1 MREFAM
7 SIDGTAVA
15 AQQTF
20 GVIDP
25 ATGEAFADAPECTRE
40 QLDDAMAAAAAAHDW
55 GQDDQVRVAVLGRA
69 ADAVAAAQDE
79 LAPILAREQG
89 KPLQAAAFEVAETAR
104 WLRASAD
111 LAVPLEV
118 IQDDERGYATVERR
132 PLGVVAAITPWN
144 FPLLLTGWK
153 LGPALR
159 AGNTVVLKPS
169 PFTPLSSLALGEV
182 LNQTLP
188 PGVVNVVSGS
198 DELGGWMT
206 GHPLVRK
213 ISFTGSVATGKRI
226 AAAAAPDL
234 KRYTLELG
242 GNDAAIV
249 LPDADVARIGR
260 RLFWGAFINNGQIC
274 AGIKRILVPESL
286 HDELVEVLAEWA
298 GRVRVGAWDE
308 PRAQLG
314 PVNNAPQFERVS
326 GLVED
331 AVGRGAKVA
340 AGGAPLPRPA
350 SSMRSSSARRCRSWP
365 TAPSPRRSSGPTPPV
380 SGCLARCGERTPTRR
395 PRWRPSST
403 AEWCSSTTTSPS
415 SPICRSAGSSGA
427 GPAWRTARGD
437 WRSSARCGP
446 STGPGANHAATRPGR
461 RAAGSSRSGWSAV
474 ARDAATSCSV
484 PRSGPVAIRRAPAGR
499 PGR

>member
-7 SIDGTAVA
+7 SIDGAAVA
-15 AQQTF
+15 AQPAF

-25 ATGEAFADAPECTRE
+25 STGEVFADAPECTRE
-40 QLDDAMAAAAAAHDW
+40 QLDDAMAAAAAAHTW
-55 GQDDQVRVAVLGRA
+55 GQDDQARVAALVQA

-89 KPLQAAAFEVAETAR
+89 KPLQAAAFEVAESAR

-111 LAVPLEV
+111 LEVPLEV
-118 IQDDERGYATVERR
+118 IQDDEHGYATVERR

-144 FPLLLTGWK
+144 FPLLLAGWK

-182 LNQTLP
+182 LNQALP
-188 PGVVNVVSGS
+188 PGVVNVVSGG

-249 LPDADVARIGR
+249 LPDADVGRIGR

-298 GRVRVGAWDE
+298 SRVRVGAWDE

-331 AVGRGAKVA
+331 AVARGAKVA
-340 AGGAPLPRPA
+340 VGGAPLPRPGYFFA
-350 SSMRSSSARRCRSWP
+350 P
-365 TAPSPRRSSGPTPPV
+365 TILTGVAEGTPIVDEEQFGPALPVLAYRTVAEAVERANATCFGLSGSVWGTDTDQAATV
-380 SGCLARCGERTPTRR
+380 AAQLDSGVVFVNDHLTLEPHMPFGGVK
-395 PRWRPSST
+395 W
-403 AEWCSSTTTSPS
+403 
-415 SPICRSAGSSGA
+415 SGA
-427 GPAWRTARGD
+427 GVENGPWGLEEFSSLRTFY
-437 WRSSARCGP
+437 RS
-446 STGPGANHAATRPGR
+446 R
-461 RAAGSSRSGWSAV
+461 R
-474 ARDAATSCSV
+474 
-484 PRSGPVAIRRAPAGR
+484 
-499 PGR
+499 